1 MEMLK
6 NIKVRVKFLIA
17 FLIIILISAGSNYLS
32 LSKLKVINDNEK
44 ISDHNVEEL
53 VRLANLEKNLL
64 EVRGDLQAIAYNID
78 SQANENYF
86 KNIKSLFNDSDRLI
100 SEYENSEFDYL
111 EGEEKVFN
119 VLKTNYN
126 QYKVNA
132 ESIIESRKS
141 GKDEI
146 AQQQYGKSIQTK
158 DIVINELHKI
168 TNMNQNSSEEIKIKN
183 QEIFNNSR
191 HMANIIL
198 IISLIIT
205 IVMGI
210 YMSESVVTVLK
221 RIQNYSEALANYDLT
236 QDINDNR
243 KDEFGITIRAIK
255 DIQDNLKDLI
265 RIVIDKSQD
274 LSASSQEL
282 SATIEELN
290 VKFIEINDSTTGIA
304 QGVQDASA
312 ATEEMSASLEEVT
325 SRMEMLASS
334 ASDGNDKSY
343 EIKDKAIKTKNISG
357 ESRDL
362 AIRLYNEKER
372 SILKA
377 IEDVKVVEEIQNMAE
392 IISAIAEQTNLLA
405 LNAAIE
411 AARAGENG
419 RGFAVVVE
427 EVRKLAEQ
435 SSETVQIIESTILKV
450 QEATKNLSDN
460 AKEVLEFMDDTV
472 MKDYDAFFTT
482 LDNNVEDSNFI
493 SDMSGDIASMAQEIT
508 ATMNELSQVV
518 ESLAKNSEVS
528 SDNTVYISEGM
539 DEIALGTDQIS
550 IAAVSQAELAESLND
565 MVTKFKI
572 S

>member
-1 MEMLK
+1 MLK